1 MTNTSETKAV
11 ASKKSVDVFIDVAN
25 ASLDLVYALVA
36 AANKARRDRIREA
49 AAATATIVSLRN
61 VRSQTMF
68 SGMGGRH
75 RNIERGSSSNNFPES
90 GAS

>member
-49 AAATATIVSLRN
+49 AAATELRL
-61 VRSQTMF
+61 TTL
-68 SGMGGRH
+68 RH
-75 RNIERGSSSNNFPES
+75 GPHPRLRDTDSVP
-90 GAS
+90 